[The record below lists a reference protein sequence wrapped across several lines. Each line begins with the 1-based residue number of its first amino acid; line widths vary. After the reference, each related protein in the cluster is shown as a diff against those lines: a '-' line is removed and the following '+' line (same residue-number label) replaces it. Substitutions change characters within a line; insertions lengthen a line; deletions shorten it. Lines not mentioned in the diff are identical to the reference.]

1 MVKDRPGEGDEDSKG
16 ARIPGPE
23 ASEPVGLSGG
33 DDPSH
38 PLEDVLESAPTDD
51 AAEAFHQRARL
62 AEDRLAE
69 VLAAYRGLRQENDA
83 YRDRVT
89 KSIQRRF
96 EHRHEQLLL
105 KFIDILDNL
114 DRALE
119 AAQTSY
125 AGEPLVEGLILVRT
139 QLLGTLQ
146 DEGLERIPVLG
157 MPFDPHV
164 SEAVG
169 TEPVTDPDHHHV
181 VVRDVLRGYRI
192 AGKIA
197 RASRVVIGEY
207 AEGAEEEPVAMA
219 AVPAP
224 APAPVSAAPAPPP
237 AVAAPPARPQAAPA
251 PSRPPAP
258 QPAAAPPAPPPPP
271 PPPAAAP
278 EPEPSLEDIIA
289 RATAFDEPEPEAAS
303 EAVIADL
310 GGDPL
315 DEAEL
320 EEATLEE
327 AEPLLEDAEPLLDA
341 EPLWHDPADDEPTR

>member
-1 MVKDRPGEGDEDSKG
+1 MAKDRPGDGDEDPQG
-16 ARIPGPE
+16 QPDRGPE
-23 ASEPVGLSGG
+23 AAGLADVP
-33 DDPSH
+33 DDAPHSLEEAIETPPS
-38 PLEDVLESAPTDD
+38 DD

-89 KSIQRRF
+89 KTIQRRF
-96 EHRHEQLLL
+96 DHRHEQLLL

-157 MPFDPHV
+157 LPFDPHV

-169 TEPVTDPDHHHV
+169 TEVVSDPDHHQV
-181 VVRDVLRGYRI
+181 VVKEPLRGYRI

-197 RASRVVIGEY
+197 RASRVVVGEY
-207 AEGAEEEPVAMA
+207 KPGAAPD
-219 AVPAP
+219 VPAP
-224 APAPVSAAPAPPP
+224 APAAAK
-237 AVAAPPARPQAAPA
+237 RH
-251 PSRPPAP
+251 AP
-258 QPAAAPPAPPPPP
+258 QRAAAEA
-271 PPPAAAP
+271 
-278 EPEPSLEDIIA
+278 EPTLEEIIA
-289 RATAFDEPEPEAAS
+289 RAEAQEPAPSEP
-303 EAVIADL
+303 AVAGDADL
-310 GGDPL
+310 D
-315 DEAEL
+315 
-320 EEATLEE
+320 
-327 AEPLLEDAEPLLDA
+327 DA
-341 EPLWHDPADDEPTR
+341 EPLWHDPTEDEK

>member
-1 MVKDRPGEGDEDSKG
+1 LAKDRPGEGDEDSKAG
-16 ARIPGPE
+16 RIPGPE
-23 ASEPVGLSGG
+23 ASDPVALAGG
-33 DDPSH
+33 DEPSH
-38 PLEDVLESAPTDD
+38 PLEEVLESPPTDD

-157 MPFDPHV
+157 LPFDPHV

-169 TEPVTDPDHHHV
+169 TERVSDPDHHHV
-181 VVRDVLRGYRI
+181 VVREPLRGYRI

-207 AEGAEEEPVAMA
+207 SGPVEEDPVPMPVAPTRA
-219 AVPAP
+219 APPAPTPAP
-224 APAPVSAAPAPPP
+224 AAELEPAPPP
-237 AVAAPPARPQAAPA
+237 ARP
-251 PSRPPAP
+251 
-258 QPAAAPPAPPPPP
+258 
-271 PPPAAAP
+271 
-278 EPEPSLEDIIA
+278 
-289 RATAFDEPEPEAAS
+289 
-303 EAVIADL
+303 
-310 GGDPL
+310 
-315 DEAEL
+315 
-320 EEATLEE
+320 
-327 AEPLLEDAEPLLDA
+327 
-341 EPLWHDPADDEPTR
+341 

>member
-1 MVKDRPGEGDEDSKG
+1 LAKDRPGDGDEDPLGELDS
-16 ARIPGPE
+16 GPQAAGLAGSE
-23 ASEPVGLSGG
+23 APDG
-33 DDPSH
+33 H
-38 PLEDVLESAPTDD
+38 ALEEALEAPPTDD

-89 KSIQRRF
+89 KTIQRRF
-96 EHRHEQLLL
+96 AHRHEALLL

-157 MPFDPHV
+157 LPFDPHV

-169 TEPVTDPDHHHV
+169 TEPVNDPDHHQLV
-181 VVRDVLRGYRI
+181 IREPLRGYRI

-197 RASRVVIGEY
+197 RASRVVIGEF
-207 AEGAEEEPVAMA
+207 AGATAAQGVSPTPEVA
-219 AVPAP
+219 P
-224 APAPVSAAPAPPP
+224 
-237 AVAAPPARPQAAPA
+237 R
-251 PSRPPAP
+251 
-258 QPAAAPPAPPPPP
+258 PAARAPR
-271 PPPAAAP
+271 PAA
-278 EPEPSLEDIIA
+278 EPEPTLEEIIA
-289 RATAFDEPEPEAAS
+289 RAEALDPPADVPEVAA
-303 EAVIADL
+303 D
-310 GGDPL
+310 
-315 DEAEL
+315 
-320 EEATLEE
+320 
-327 AEPLLEDAEPLLDA
+327 EDATAIATDEVLEGA
-341 EPLWHDPADDEPTR
+341 EPLWHDPEEGEK

>member
-1 MVKDRPGEGDEDSKG
+1 MVKDRPGDGDEEQTG
-16 ARIPGPE
+16 ALEMGPE
-23 ASEPVGLSGG
+23 VSRPAGLAGSDEPATG
-33 DDPSH
+33 
-38 PLEDVLESAPTDD
+38 LEDVLESAPSDD

-157 MPFDPHV
+157 LPFDPHV
-164 SEAVG
+164 SESVG
-169 TEPVTDPDHHHV
+169 METVTDPDHHHL
-181 VVRDVLRGYRI
+181 VVREPMRGYRI

-207 AEGAEEEPVAMA
+207 DPAAEEAPRLVPVGPRPAP
-219 AVPAP
+219 VPAP
-224 APAPVSAAPAPPP
+224 LPVPAPPP
-237 AVAAPPARPQAAPA
+237 RSDA
-251 PSRPPAP
+251 
-258 QPAAAPPAPPPPP
+258 
-271 PPPAAAP
+271 
-278 EPEPSLEDIIA
+278 EPTLEEIIA
-289 RATAFDEPEPEAAS
+289 RAEAQDPPAS
-303 EAVIADL
+303 EADEIVPATIAAV
-310 GGDPL
+310 
-315 DEAEL
+315 DEDAL
-320 EEATLEE
+320 EE
-327 AEPLLEDAEPLLDA
+327 A
-341 EPLWHDPADDEPTR
+341 EPLWHDPADDEPSR